1 MVNRWVNKRWIEK
14 KSKKDFNVNVSVENE
29 EQLINASTEID
40 PEIMLY
46 VAIASISI
54 IGLGATTIVA
64 KKKKMD

>member
-1 MVNRWVNKRWIEK
+1 MNRLVNKRWIEK

-54 IGLGATTIVA
+54 IGLVATTIVA
-64 KKKKMD
+64 KKKKMN